1 MRRGALLAI
10 VLALPAGVLAHE
22 LLHSSG
28 TAAPTAAQQPASGT
42 TTPASQATS
51 PRPPGVLVPV
61 VARVGTLPAP
71 VQDPAVAALG
81 DRVYAFGGL
90 DGAQASVASVTT
102 FASAGA
108 HTGAQLPVAIHDAAA
123 AAVGG
128 RLYVFGGGQSQ
139 SYAGIGRFDPA
150 SGRTH
155 LVGSLPTPLSD
166 LAVATI
172 GPTAYIVGGYTGAI
186 FSDRIVA
193 FTGGH
198 ARTVGRLPVGLR
210 YAAVAALGGRL
221 VIAGGRTAS
230 GPSAAV
236 YRFDPSTGA
245 VTQIGRLPAAVM
257 HASAG
262 VLGDTMYVV
271 GGIGTAGTTT
281 AVVAVTAAG
290 RARVAARL
298 PQPLS
303 DAGVVS
309 QPGRLLVLGGSDG
322 TAPVASILSITLR
335 RRAAAG
341 TAPARPSKRRH
352 AAAGGPPMLF
362 RGALP
367 GDLLIADRGN
377 NRILMVDPSGR
388 IAVAVSEPA
397 RPAHSVLRRRHLLRR
412 PRPQDHLQPG
422 GRTTRSSRSRYPSGR
437 IVWQYG
443 HPGVRGSAP
452 GYLNT
457 PDDAYLLR
465 NGMVIVA
472 DAYNCR
478 VLEIRGHRVVRSIGN
493 GRSAPTTRPRASGA
507 VNGDTPLPGGHIL
520 VSEINGSYIDEFTLG
535 GRLVRVYHA
544 PVSYP
549 SDPQLTRNGNI
560 ILADYSRPGGVVILV
575 APHRARCSGPTGR
588 RRGRACSTIPA
599 SRRCCP
605 TAMSSSA
612 TTSTTASSS
621 STRTPSGS
629 CGSTGTPRSAGR
641 RRATCTSRT
650 GSTSCRS
657 RARASPIRPRSCTA
671 PDRQAGLSRSRRPWA
686 STGPR
691 SPASPGTRSCSRRSR
706 PRSGSRS

>member
-10 VLALPAGVLAHE
+10 LLALPAGVLAHE
-22 LLHSSG
+22 LLSSSG
-28 TAAPTAAQQPASGT
+28 TAVPTAAQGTDPGT
-42 TTPASQATS
+42 TTGAHTTGS
-51 PRPPGVLVPV
+51 PERPVARVPV

-81 DRVYAFGGL
+81 GRVYAFGGL

-108 HTGAQLPVAIHDAAA
+108 RTGGQLPVAIHDAAA
-123 AAVGG
+123 AAVNG
-128 RLYVFGGGQSQ
+128 RLYVFGGGQTQ
-139 SYAGIGRFDPA
+139 SYAGIGRFDPS
-150 SGRTH
+150 SGRTR

-172 GPTAYIVGGYTGAI
+172 GATAYIVGGYTGAV

-193 FTGGH
+193 FSGGH
-198 ARTVGRLPVGLR
+198 ARTVGRLPTGLR
-210 YAAVAALGGRL
+210 YAAVAALGGKL
-221 VIAGGRTAS
+221 VIAGGRTTS

-236 YRFDPSTGA
+236 YRFDPATGA
-245 VTQIGRLPAAVM
+245 VTRIGRLPAAVM

-262 VLGDTMYVV
+262 VLGGTMYVV
-271 GGIGTAGTTT
+271 GGIRTTGPTA
-281 AVVAVTAAG
+281 AVVAVSPAG
-290 RARVAARL
+290 RTRVAARL

-303 DAGVVS
+303 DAGVVT
-309 QPGRLLVLGGSDG
+309 QPGRLLVVGGSDG

-335 RRAAAG
+335 PRPGAASTPAPKRRRAA
-341 TAPARPSKRRH
+341 S
-352 AAAGGPPMLF
+352 GGPPKPF
-362 RGALP
+362 RGPLP

-377 NRILMVDPSGR
+377 NRILMVNPAGR
-388 IAVAVSEPA
+388 ILWRYPNRAGQ
-397 RPAHSVLRRRHLLRR
+397 RHLYFDDDTFFGDHGRR
-412 PRPQDHLQPG
+412 IISNQEEDH
-422 GRTTRSSRSRYPSGR
+422 SIVEISYPAGR
-437 IVWQYG
+437 IVWEYG

-465 NGMVIVA
+465 NGLVIVA

-493 GRSAPTTRPRASGA
+493 GVCAHNPPTSLGA

-560 ILADYSRPGGVVILV
+560 ILADYSRPGGVVIL
-575 APHRARCSGPTGR
+575 
-588 RRGRACSTIPA
+588 
-599 SRRCCP
+599 SRRTGAVLWSYRP
-605 TAMSSSA
+605 PAGPGMLDHPSLAAMLPNGDVIVGDDFNDRIVVIDPHTNRIVWQYGHTAVGGTA
-612 TTSTTASSS
+612 PGYLHIPDGFDFVPVTST
-621 STRTPSGS
+621 GK
-629 CGSTGTPRSAGR
+629 
-641 RRATCTSRT
+641 
-650 GSTSCRS
+650 
-657 RARASPIRPRSCTA
+657 
-671 PDRQAGLSRSRRPWA
+671 PDPAA
-686 STGPR
+686 IVHGP
-691 SPASPGTRSCSRRSR
+691 
-706 PRSGSRS
+706 